1 MRPLLKVMLVLVCI
15 FASTFIVGRLLGI
28 LTVENVR
35 SWLALA
41 NEIEAIYV
49 IATVILL
56 LFSDLFVAVP
66 TLTITLLSGYFLGF
80 PAGAMTAFVGMSCA
94 AFTGYALSW
103 RWGEKGID
111 LLVKDE
117 RQKAALTTEFQ
128 RTGPMMIVLSRAAPM
143 IPEVTACMA
152 GATRMAIWR
161 YVLFFTI
168 STVPY
173 ALIAAYAG
181 SISSVNDPMPAIFAS
196 LLLYAV
202 LWSCWF
208 IYRRRRRNSNPDWRL

>member
-1 MRPLLKVMLVLVCI
+1 MRPLLKVMLVLLCI
-15 FASTFIVGRLLGI
+15 FASTFIVGRLLGV

-35 SWLALA
+35 SWLTLA
-41 NEIEAIYV
+41 NEVEPIYV
-49 IATVILL
+49 IATVIVL
-56 LFSDLFVAVP
+56 LFTDLFVAVP

-80 PAGAMTAFVGMSCA
+80 PAGAMTAFAGMSCA

-103 RWGEKGID
+103 QWGEKGID
-111 LLVKDE
+111 LLVRDE
-117 RQKAALTTEFQ
+117 QQKAALTSEFQ
-128 RTGPMMIVLSRAAPM
+128 RSGPAMIVLSRAAPM

-161 YVLFFTI
+161 YGLFFTI

-181 SISSVNDPMPAIFAS
+181 SISSVKDPAPAIFAS
-196 LLLYAV
+196 LFLYAV

-208 IYRRRRRNSNPDWRL
+208 IYRRRRRNSDTD

>member
-15 FASTFIVGRLLGI
+15 FGSTFIIGRLLGV

-35 SWLALA
+35 TWLAWA
-41 NEIEAIYV
+41 NEIEPAYV
-49 IATVILL
+49 IATVIVL
-56 LFSDLFVAVP
+56 LFADLFVAVP

-80 PAGAMTAFVGMSCA
+80 PAGALAAVAGMSCA

-111 LLVKDE
+111 LLIKDAS
-117 RQKAALTTEFQ
+117 QKAALKSEFQ
-128 RTGPMMIVLSRAAPM
+128 RSGPVMIVLSRAAPM

-152 GATRMAIWR
+152 GATGMAIWR
-161 YVLFFTI
+161 YGLFFSI

-181 SISSVNDPMPAIFAS
+181 SISSLEDPRPAIFAS
-196 LLLYAV
+196 LFLYAV

-208 IYRRRRRNSNPDWRL
+208 MFRRRRKKLNVSIGP